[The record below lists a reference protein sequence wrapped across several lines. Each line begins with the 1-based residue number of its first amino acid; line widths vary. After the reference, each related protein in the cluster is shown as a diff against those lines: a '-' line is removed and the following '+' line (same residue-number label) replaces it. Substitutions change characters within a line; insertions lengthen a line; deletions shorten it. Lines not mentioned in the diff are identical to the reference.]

1 MINWRIPVNEQAR
14 QVKEK
19 AVQAAKEAFAQV
31 LDATGKRWFKKEEI
45 PWSIRKLQALEA
57 ARQAFEA
64 EVVNSGFEVSWQVV
78 PKGSG
83 WQEEILK
90 RQG

>member
-1 MINWRIPVNEQAR
+1 VNEKEVI

-45 PWSIRKLQALEA
+45 PWSIRKIKALEA

-64 EVVNSGFEVSWQVV
+64 EVVNSGFEVRWEVV
-78 PKGSG
+78 EKGRG
-83 WQEEILK
+83 WQEEVLK
-90 RQG
+90 GQAF